1 MGKKV
6 LKVEKLTSENGI
18 IELEAGTQIIGG
30 TVQQSTQW
38 GAGTGDNT
46 DIYYSTGDVGIGV
59 SDPRFTLDVNGT
71 ANVGVLTTT
80 SVSGDGSGLTD
91 IPLSAIPNLNN
102 SQWTTNGNN
111 IYINNPSV
119 QIGIARDNPDAT
131 LDVNG
136 TVNATT
142 LRATNI
148 IGDGSGI
155 TNIQAVNVSGLNNSQ
170 WTTNGNDIYI
180 NNGGRVGL
188 GTNDPGY
195 TLDVN
200 GTVNVGALTTTSV
213 SGDGSGLTG
222 IPASA
227 VIGGVGVWTQPGND
241 IYYNTGNVSI
251 GTTATGA
258 NLHVEGNVYVS
269 SNLEVGTANLFVDT
283 STSNVGIGTSTP
295 GYTLDVDG
303 DINLTGV
310 FYQDGLKFVSSLW
323 TLNGDELTYT
333 ASNVEIGTANLFV
346 NIENSNVGIGTSTPG
361 YRLDVHGTANVG
373 VLTTTSVSGDGS
385 GLTALSA
392 LNVTTGLLDTLRIPD
407 LPASKITSGTFPATQ
422 IPDLPASK
430 ITSGT
435 FAQAR
440 IPLLSGVTG
449 VFDPNVDAIKI
460 GNGAGTTSQGTSAV
474 AVGHDAGTTS
484 QGDRAVALG
493 SNAAVT
499 NQGNNAV
506 ALGSNAAVT
515 NQGNNA
521 VAVGYEAGH
530 TDQGTDTVAIG
541 TLTGETSQGAN
552 AVAVGY
558 VAGTTSQGGNA
569 IAVGIQAGK
578 TSQGISGIAIGN
590 TAGETDQGANSI
602 AVGTYSG
609 QTSQGSYSVALGY
622 YAGNTNQHNN
632 SVILN
637 ASGGTLNSAGASRFY
652 VKPIRDATE
661 ASNVVTYNATTG
673 EVLDC
678 NAFTVNTL
686 GHVTAIKFLGD
697 GSALQ
702 NLPSAGYNSAVDDI
716 KIGNGAGTTSQGSN
730 SVAVG
735 HDAATTS
742 QGTQATAVGYLA
754 GNNNQGDKAVAVGVQ
769 AGVTSQG
776 HNAIAVGWLSGNNT
790 QGDNAVA
797 VGYYAGN
804 DTQGSNAV
812 AVGIQAGQTSQGD
825 NAVAIGRYSGQN
837 NQGNKA
843 VAVGYAA
850 GLTDQHANSIILNAS
865 GVTLDSGGASR
876 FYVKPIRAA
885 TEASNVVTYNATTGE
900 VLDCKGI
907 TVNTLG
913 HVTAIKILGDGSGL
927 TALSAL
933 NVTTGLLDTLRIP
946 DLPASK
952 ITSGTLPVTRG
963 GTGTTT
969 STGTGS
975 VVLSAAPAFSG
986 DVAFDTNTLKID
998 STNNRVGIG
1007 VTDPDGT
1014 LHVKADN
1021 RVHITTG
1028 TVPVF
1033 TGLRA
1038 PSEGRAQFVLSSS
1051 YSDLVIASSA
1061 VNDNH
1066 GSTLSFATVNP
1077 SNTAEYRKF
1086 VINQGNWGSRKDF
1099 LDFGLSAST
1108 SDANPHL
1115 SINSTDTVLTLDG
1128 NNKRVGI
1135 GTNTPSY
1142 ALDVVGDIYASG
1154 DVIMFSDERK
1164 KTDIEVI
1171 PNALEKVLQLRGVT
1185 FNKLDDDNRRHSG
1198 IIAQE
1203 VEKVLP
1209 EVVYTDKDGLKS
1221 VAYGNMI
1228 GLLIEAIKELT
1239 GK

>member
-1 MGKKV
+1 MAANGQLVFTDVDKV
-6 LKVEKLTSENGI
+6 TFKGVGNTSN
-18 IELEAGTQIIGG
+18 
-30 TVQQSTQW
+30 
-38 GAGTGDNT
+38 
-46 DIYYSTGDVGIGV
+46 
-59 SDPRFTLDVNGT
+59 
-71 ANVGVLTTT
+71 
-80 SVSGDGSGLTD
+80 
-91 IPLSAIPNLNN
+91 
-102 SQWTTNGNN
+102 
-111 IYINNPSV
+111 
-119 QIGIARDNPDAT
+119 
-131 LDVNG
+131 
-136 TVNATT
+136 
-142 LRATNI
+142 
-148 IGDGSGI
+148 
-155 TNIQAVNVSGLNNSQ
+155 
-170 WTTNGNDIYI
+170 
-180 NNGGRVGL
+180 
-188 GTNDPGY
+188 
-195 TLDVN
+195 
-200 GTVNVGALTTTSV
+200 
-213 SGDGSGLTG
+213 
-222 IPASA
+222 A
-227 VIGGVGVWTQPGND
+227 VIDTITGKLGVGVDSPD
-241 IYYNTGNVSI
+241 
-251 GTTATGA
+251 A
-258 NLHVEGNVYVS
+258 NLHIIGNC
-269 SNLEVGTANLFVDT
+269 
-283 STSNVGIGTSTP
+283 
-295 GYTLDVDG
+295 
-303 DINLTGV
+303 
-310 FYQDGLKFVSSLW
+310 FVSTDL
-323 TLNGDELTYT
+323 T
-333 ASNVEIGTANLFV
+333 ASTL
-346 NIENSNVGIGTSTPG
+346 
-361 YRLDVHGTANVG
+361 
-373 VLTTTSVSGDGS
+373 SGNGS
-385 GLTALSA
+385 GLTALNA
-392 LNVTTGLLDTLRIPD
+392 TNITTGTLDAARIPVLD
-407 LPASKITSGTFPATQ
+407 AA
-422 IPDLPASK
+422 K

-449 VFDPNVDAIKI
+449 VFDPNVD
-460 GNGAGTTSQGTSAV
+460 
-474 AVGHDAGTTS
+474 
-484 QGDRAVALG
+484 
-493 SNAAVT
+493 
-499 NQGNNAV
+499 
-506 ALGSNAAVT
+506 
-515 NQGNNA
+515 
-521 VAVGYEAGH
+521 
-530 TDQGTDTVAIG
+530 
-541 TLTGETSQGAN
+541 
-552 AVAVGY
+552 
-558 VAGTTSQGGNA
+558 
-569 IAVGIQAGK
+569 
-578 TSQGISGIAIGN
+578 
-590 TAGETDQGANSI
+590 
-602 AVGTYSG
+602 
-609 QTSQGSYSVALGY
+609 
-622 YAGNTNQHNN
+622 
-632 SVILN
+632 
-637 ASGGTLNSAGASRFY
+637 
-652 VKPIRDATE
+652 
-661 ASNVVTYNATTG
+661 
-673 EVLDC
+673 
-678 NAFTVNTL
+678 
-686 GHVTAIKFLGD
+686 
-697 GSALQ
+697 
-702 NLPSAGYNSAVDDI
+702 DI

-730 SVAVG
+730 AVAVGHDAGTTTQEAGAVSVGYQAGNSGQGSNSVAVG
-735 HDAATTS
+735 HDAGKTSQGDNATAMGYLAGQTS
-742 QGTQATAVGYLA
+742 QGTY
-754 GNNNQGDKAVAVGVQ
+754 AVAVGYFAGQSDQGDSAVAVGRQ
-769 AGVTSQG
+769 AGVTS
-776 HNAIAVGWLSGNNT
+776 

-797 VGYYAGN
+797 VGYLAGN
-804 DTQGSNAV
+804 DTQGTSAV
-812 AVGIQAGQTSQGD
+812 AVGIQAGQSDQGD

-865 GVTLDSGGASR
+865 GVALDSGGVSR

-885 TEASNVVTYNATTGE
+885 TDASNVVTYNATTGE

-1061 VNDNH
+1061 VNNNH

-1108 SDANPHL
+1108 SDDNPHL